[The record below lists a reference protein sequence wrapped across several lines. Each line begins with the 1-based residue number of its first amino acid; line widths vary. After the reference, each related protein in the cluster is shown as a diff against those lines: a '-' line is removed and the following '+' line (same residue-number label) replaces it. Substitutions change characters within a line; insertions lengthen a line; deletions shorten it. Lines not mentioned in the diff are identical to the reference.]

1 MKRMLLVLW
10 ISVLSMRG
18 LGQAEE
24 IEQLLLNVEKLTQFK
39 EILQNMV
46 DSYKIIEGGYN
57 TIKNISEGNFH
68 LHQGFLDGL
77 MQVSPVVKKY
87 KRVADII
94 NYQIRIVKEY
104 KAAFKRFKQDNQF
117 TPNEIEYMGKV
128 YANLFQQS
136 LKGLDDLVMVITA
149 GSLRM
154 SDQERLEAI
163 DRIYSRVTEQFS
175 FLKEF
180 NNNTALL
187 SVQRRAERT
196 DIEMSRRINGK

>member
-1 MKRMLLVLW
+1 MLLVLW

-57 TIKNISEGNFH
+57 TIKNISEGNFSM
-68 LHQGFLDGL
+68 HQGFLDGL

-117 TPNEIEYMGKV
+117 TPEEIEYLGKV
-128 YANLFQQS
+128 YANLFLAS
-136 LKGLDDLVMVITA
+136 LEGLDDLLMVITA

-154 SDQERLEAI
+154 NDQERLEAI

-175 FLKEF
+175 FLKAF